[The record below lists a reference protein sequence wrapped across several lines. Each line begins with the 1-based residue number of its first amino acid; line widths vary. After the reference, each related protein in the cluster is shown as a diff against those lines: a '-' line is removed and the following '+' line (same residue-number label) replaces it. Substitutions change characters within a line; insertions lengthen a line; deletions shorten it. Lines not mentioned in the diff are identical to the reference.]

1 MARRPSFE
9 GAIEQPRRGSSRRRK
24 VRLRQF
30 FITGTV
36 AVVVTL
42 GGVFLVLR
50 DAGTGRAI
58 RDSETLA
65 ATVART
71 AAAQAGHNL
80 VAVRSLL
87 AEVAAWLPA
96 PATPTAAATATQAP
110 PPPAAPPPAPPPPAP
125 ARLAAPAAPRAPG
138 PSASAALGPRLAA
151 HLRTLPSVRGLLL
164 ADRAGHILAARPD
177 NLASLDL
184 AQRSWFADAM
194 AAPDGSPAMSGPLT
208 GLPGEGQGAWL
219 AYAQARRDAAG
230 RPIGAAILLFDP
242 NELLAGSL
250 PLVQGFG
257 VTVRLQARDAAVIA
271 GTDVSQ
277 DMIGKPDPDRLR
289 SISAAAA
296 SSPDGGTTHFSD
308 AHGQGSVVAF
318 AQVPATGLVI
328 AASQRN
334 SAALAPARR
343 DANVLG
349 IWLAA
354 LGLVILVSLWL
365 LYGQAQAL
373 RRQGDR
379 LARSE
384 RAAQAAGRAKQEF
397 LAAMSHEIRTPM
409 NGVIGMAGL
418 LMDTRLDAE
427 QQRYVATMQSS
438 AEHLLTVLNDILDF
452 SKIEAGAVVLEH
464 VPFRLEAEVATI
476 MSLMVPAAAGKGV
489 EVIYRAGRGVP
500 ETLVGDPGR
509 LRQILL
515 NLVGNAVK
523 FTQAGWIELAFEARA
538 RDEASVL
545 LTGIVTD
552 TGIGVD
558 PKRIPALFERFS
570 QADASIAR
578 QYGGTG
584 LGLAICRRLCEL
596 MGGSIGAATR
606 AGGRGSEFRFS
617 VAMGRDKVAATPAPS
632 PLAARRYL
640 VVDDVEPAR
649 TGAVRMLEALGAEA
663 EALADGVTAL
673 ARLRAAASAGRP
685 YDALLI
691 DRTLPVMDA
700 TAIARAVRTDI
711 TCTTG
716 VRRLVLLA
724 PIHAGQS
731 RDGLDL
737 FDTVLSKPLLPS
749 ALRGL
754 ADIAERQA
762 AAAAAAAAPPTPAA
776 TPLRGLNV
784 LLAEDNP
791 TNQLVTKS
799 ILARAGARVDVV
811 PDGQAAVH
819 AAKSGSYDVILMD
832 VQMPGMDGLDA
843 TRAIRATGSRLHIIG
858 LTAAVGPEFEQ
869 ACLAVGMNAYL
880 GKPVA
885 REVLLRSL
893 EVLIP
898 QTT

>member
-36 AVVVTL
+36 AVIVTL
-42 GGVFLVLR
+42 VGVFLVLR

-65 ATVART
+65 ATVARA

-80 VAVRSLL
+80 VAVRALL
-87 AEVAAWLPA
+87 AEIATWPLPADTPPGAVAA
-96 PATPTAAATATQAP
+96 T
-110 PPPAAPPPAPPPPAP
+110 
-125 ARLAAPAAPRAPG
+125 
-138 PSASAALGPRLAA
+138 LGPRLAA
-151 HLRTLPSVRGLLL
+151 HLHALPSARGLLL
-164 ADRAGHILAARPD
+164 ADPTGHILAARPE
-177 NLASLDL
+177 NLAGLDL
-184 AQRSWFADAM
+184 SHQPWFAEAM
-194 AAPDGSPAMSGPLT
+194 ASPDGSPSMSGALVN
-208 GLPGEGQGAWL
+208 LPGEGSGAWL

-230 RPIGAAILLFDP
+230 NRLGAAVLLFDP
-242 NELLAGSL
+242 NELLAGSF

-277 DMIGKPDPDRLR
+277 DMIGKPDPDRVR
-289 SISAAAA
+289 SLSATGS
-296 SSPDGGTTHFSD
+296 SSPDGGTTHFAD
-308 AHGQGSVVAF
+308 AAGNGSVVAF
-318 AQVPATGLVI
+318 ASVPGTGLVV

-343 DANVLG
+343 DASILG

-354 LGLVILVSLWL
+354 LGFVILVSLWL

-489 EVIYRAGRGVP
+489 ELIYRAGRGVP
-500 ETLVGDPGR
+500 EALVGDPGR

-523 FTQAGWIELAFEARA
+523 FTQTGWVEVAFEVRP

-617 VAMGRDKVAATPAPS
+617 VAMGRDGAPASPPT
-632 PLAARRYL
+632 PLAGKRYL

-649 TGAVRMLEALGAEA
+649 TGAVRMLEALGAQA
-663 EALADGVTAL
+663 EALSDGVTAL
-673 ARLRAAASAGRP
+673 ARLRAAATAGKP

-700 TAIARAVRTDI
+700 TAIARAVRTDA
-711 TCTTG
+711 TCVNG

-724 PIHAGQS
+724 PVHAGQS

-737 FDTVLSKPLLPS
+737 FDAVLSKPLLPS

-754 ADIAERQA
+754 ADIAERRA
-762 AAAAAAAAPPTPAA
+762 AAAAAAEAQAPAA

-799 ILARAGARVDVV
+799 ILTRAGARVDVV
-811 PDGQAAVH
+811 PDGQAAVA
-819 AAKSGSYDVILMD
+819 AAKAGTYDVILMD

-843 TRAIRATGSRLHIIG
+843 TRALRSAGSRLHIIG

-869 ACLAVGMNAYL
+869 ACLNAGMNAYL

-885 REVLLRSL
+885 REILLRSL
-893 EVLIP
+893 EVLVP
-898 QTT
+898 QPT

>member
-1 MARRPSFE
+1 MARRPTFE

-24 VRLRQF
+24 VRLRQL

-36 AVVVTL
+36 AVILTL
-42 GGVFLVLR
+42 LGVFIVLR

-65 ATVART
+65 STVART
-71 AAAQAGHNL
+71 TAAQAGRGL
-80 VAVRSLL
+80 TAVRSLL
-87 AEVAAWLPA
+87 AEVAAW
-96 PATPTAAATATQAP
+96 P
-110 PPPAAPPPAPPPPAP
+110 PQDAAPGGEDATLG
-125 ARLAAPAAPRAPG
+125 ARLERHVG
-138 PSASAALGPRLAA
+138 V
-151 HLRTLPSVRGLLL
+151 LPSVRGLLL
-164 ADRAGHILAARPD
+164 ADATGRVIAARPRD
-177 NLASLDL
+177 LAGLDL
-184 AQRSWFADAM
+184 GKQAWFKAALAASE
-194 AAPDGSPAMSGPLT
+194 AAPVMSGPLT
-208 GLPGEGQGAWL
+208 FLPGQGRGAWI
-219 AYAQARRDAAG
+219 AYAEARHDASGSAPG
-230 RPIGAAILLFDP
+230 VAVVLFDP
-242 NELLAGSL
+242 NRLLAGAA

-257 VTVRLQARDAAVIA
+257 VGIRLQSRDAAVIA
-271 GTDVSQ
+271 GTDVTQ
-277 DMIGKPDPDRLR
+277 AMIGKPDPGRVR
-289 SISAAAA
+289 AISASAA
-296 SSPDGGTTHFSD
+296 SPADRGTTHFAD
-308 AHGQGSVVAF
+308 AAGHGSVVAF
-318 AQVPATGLVI
+318 ASVPRTGLVI

-334 SAALAPARR
+334 SVALAPARR
-343 DANVLG
+343 DADILG
-349 IWLAA
+349 AWLGA

-365 LYGQAQAL
+365 LYGQAQTL

-418 LMDTRLDAE
+418 LMDTSLDAE
-427 QQRYVATMQSS
+427 QQRYVATMQNS

-452 SKIEAGAVVLEH
+452 SKIEAGAVALEH

-489 EVIYRAGRGVP
+489 ELIYRAGRSVP
-500 ETLVGDPGR
+500 ERLVGDPGR

-523 FTQAGWIELAFEARA
+523 FTHTGWIELAFEARP
-538 RDEASVL
+538 RDEVSVL

-617 VAMGRDKVAATPAPS
+617 VAMARDPSPAP
-632 PLAARRYL
+632 PQPTLDGKRYL
-640 VVDDVEPAR
+640 VVDDVEPAGA
-649 TGAVRMLEALGAEA
+649 GAVRMLEHLGAQA
-663 EALADGVTAL
+663 EALRDGVTAL
-673 ARLRAAASAGRP
+673 ARLRSAAAANKP
-685 YDALLI
+685 YDALLL

-700 TAIARAVRTDI
+700 TAIARAVRTDSS
-711 TCTTG
+711 CAAG
-716 VRRLVLLA
+716 VRHLVLLA
-724 PIHAGQS
+724 PMHAGQS
-731 RDGLDL
+731 REGLDL
-737 FDTVLSKPLLPS
+737 FDAVLSKPLLPG

-754 ADIAERQA
+754 AAVTERRPATAAPQA
-762 AAAAAAAAPPTPAA
+762 APARAA

-799 ILARAGARVDVV
+799 ILTRAGARVDVV
-811 PDGQAAVH
+811 ADGTAAV
-819 AAKSGSYDVILMD
+819 AATKSGTYDVVLMD

-843 TRAIRATGSRLHIIG
+843 TRALRAAGSRLHIIG

-869 ACLAVGMNAYL
+869 ACLAAGMNAYL

-893 EVLIP
+893 EVLVP

>member
-1 MARRPSFE
+1 MLASMARRPSFE

-24 VRLRQF
+24 LRLRQLF
-30 FITGTV
+30 LLGTV
-36 AVVVTL
+36 VVLITL
-42 GGVFLVLR
+42 VGVYLVLR

-58 RDSETLA
+58 RDSETLTS
-65 ATVART
+65 TVART
-71 AAAQAGHNL
+71 AAAQAG
-80 VAVRSLL
+80 RSLGSVRAL
-87 AEVAAWLPA
+87 LDEIASW
-96 PATPTAAATATQAP
+96 
-110 PPPAAPPPAPPPPAP
+110 PPPAP
-125 ARLAAPAAPRAPG
+125 
-138 PSASAALGPRLAA
+138 SAGSLDARLAA
-151 HLRTLPSVRGLLL
+151 HLGTLPVVRGLLL
-164 ADRAGHILAARPD
+164 TDATGHVLAAQP
-177 NLASLDL
+177 ADL
-184 AQRSWFADAM
+184 AALDIGPFPWFA
-194 AAPDGSPAMSGPLT
+194 AAIGAPSGQAVMSGVLT
-208 GLPGEGQGAWL
+208 GLPGAGTGAWL
-219 AYAQARRDAAG
+219 AYAEARRDPAG
-230 RPIGAAILLFDP
+230 QPIGAAVVLFDP
-242 NELLAGSL
+242 ADVLATSATL
-250 PLVQGFG
+250 AHGFG
-257 VTVRLQARDAAVIA
+257 VSIRLQSRDAAIIA
-271 GTDVSQ
+271 GTDVTPA
-277 DMIGKPDPDRLR
+277 MIGKPDPDRVSSLAGTA
-289 SISAAAA
+289 SAA
-296 SSPDGGTTHFSD
+296 PDGGTTHFAD
-308 AHGQGSVVAF
+308 AAGRGSVVAF
-318 AQVPATGLVI
+318 AAVPATGLVI
-328 AASQRN
+328 ASSQRN

-343 DANVLG
+343 DAAVLG
-349 IWLAA
+349 AWLAA
-354 LGLVILVSLWL
+354 LGLVILISLWL

-379 LARSE
+379 LSRSE

-418 LMDTRLDAE
+418 LMDTSLDAE
-427 QQRYVATMQSS
+427 QQRYVATMQNS

-489 EVIYRAGRGVP
+489 ELIYRSGRGVP
-500 ETLVGDPGR
+500 ERLIGDPGR

-523 FTQAGWIELAFEARA
+523 FTQSGWVELAFESRA

-570 QADASIAR
+570 QADASISR

-617 VAMGRDKVAATPAPS
+617 IAVARDPAPVQAATP
-632 PLAARRYL
+632 LAGKRYL
-640 VVDDVEPAR
+640 LVDDVEPAR
-649 TGAVRMLEALGAEA
+649 TGAVRMLEQLGAEA

-673 ARLRAAASAGRP
+673 ARLRAAATANKP
-685 YDALLI
+685 YDALLL

-700 TAIARAVRTDI
+700 TAIARAARTDAS
-711 TCTTG
+711 CAAG
-716 VRRLVLLA
+716 VRHLVLLA
-724 PIHAGQS
+724 PVHAGQS

-737 FDTVLSKPLLPS
+737 FDAVLAKPLLPS
-749 ALRGL
+749 TLRSL
-754 ADIAERQA
+754 AEIAPRKPASA
-762 AAAAAAAAPPTPAA
+762 ASSAAPAPAA

-799 ILARAGARVDVV
+799 ILTRAGARVDVV
-811 PDGQAAVH
+811 PDGNAAV
-819 AAKSGSYDVILMD
+819 AAARAGLYDVCLMD

-843 TRAIRATGSRLHIIG
+843 TRALRTAGSRLHIIG
-858 LTAAVGPEFEQ
+858 LTAAVGPEFEA
-869 ACLAVGMNAYL
+869 ACLAAGMNAYL

-885 REVLLRSL
+885 REVLLRAL
-893 EVLIP
+893 EAFVP

>member
-1 MARRPSFE
+1 MVRRPSFE
-9 GAIEQPRRGSSRRRK
+9 GAIEQPRRGGSRRRK
-24 VRLRQF
+24 IRLRQF
-30 FITGTV
+30 FIIGTV

-42 GGVFLVLR
+42 VGVYIVLR
-50 DAGTGRAI
+50 DAGAGRAI
-58 RDSETLA
+58 TDSEILA

-71 AAAQAGHNL
+71 AATQAGHNL
-80 VAVRSLL
+80 ASVRSLL
-87 AEVAAWLPA
+87 AEVAAQ
-96 PATPTAAATATQAP
+96 PTAP
-110 PPPAAPPPAPPPPAP
+110 PVTPRQLG
-125 ARLAAPAAPRAPG
+125 ARLAM
-138 PSASAALGPRLAA
+138 
-151 HLRTLPSVRGLLL
+151 HLTTLPSVRGLLL
-164 ADRAGHILAARPD
+164 ADPAGHVLAARPAG
-177 NLASLDL
+177 LAGLDV
-184 AQRSWFADAM
+184 ARQPWFTAAL
-194 AAPDGSPAMSGPLT
+194 AAPSGTPLMSGPLV
-208 GLPGEGQGAWL
+208 GLPGLGGGVAL
-219 AYAQARRDAAG
+219 AYAEARRG
-230 RPIGAAILLFDP
+230 PTGQLLRVAVVFFDP
-242 NELLAGSL
+242 NELLSATA

-257 VTVRLQARDAAVIA
+257 VGIRLQSRDAAIIA
-271 GTDVSQ
+271 GTDVTPA
-277 DMIGKPDPDRLR
+277 MIGKPDPERVRAL
-289 SISAAAA
+289 SATA
-296 SSPDGGTTHFSD
+296 SQRPGDHATTHFAD
-308 AHGQGSVVAF
+308 AAGHGSVVSF
-318 AQVPATGLVI
+318 ASVPGTGLVI

-334 SAALAPARR
+334 SIALTPARR
-343 DANVLG
+343 DATILG
-349 IWLAA
+349 IWLGA
-354 LGLVILVSLWL
+354 LGFVILISLWL
-365 LYGQAQAL
+365 LYGQAQTL

-384 RAAQAAGRAKQEF
+384 RAAQSAGRAKQEF

-452 SKIEAGAVVLEH
+452 SKIDAGAVVLEH

-476 MSLMVPAAAGKGV
+476 MSLMTPAAAGKGV
-489 EVIYRAGRGVP
+489 EMIYRAGRGVP
-500 ETLVGDPGR
+500 DRLIGDPGR

-523 FTQAGWIELAFEARA
+523 FTQSGWVELAFEARP
-538 RDEASVL
+538 RDEASIL

-570 QADASIAR
+570 QADASISR

-606 AGGRGSEFRFS
+606 GGGRGSEFRFS
-617 VAMGRDKVAATPAPS
+617 IAVARDPTHAATPPS
-632 PLAARRYL
+632 LEGRRYL
-640 VVDDVEPAR
+640 VVDDVEPAGA
-649 TGAVRMLEALGAEA
+649 GAVRMLEQLGAQA
-663 EALADGVTAL
+663 EALSDGVTAL
-673 ARLRAAASAGRP
+673 ARLRAAAARP
-685 YDALLI
+685 YDALLL

-700 TAIARAVRTDI
+700 TAIARAVRTDAS
-711 TCTTG
+711 CAAG

-724 PIHAGQS
+724 PVHAGQS

-737 FDTVLSKPLLPS
+737 FDAVLSKPLLPG

-754 ADIAERQA
+754 AEIAPRETR
-762 AAAAAAAAPPTPAA
+762 AAAAPVAPQPVA

-799 ILARAGARVDVV
+799 ILTRAGARVDVV
-811 PDGQAAVH
+811 ADGSAAV
-819 AAKSGSYDVILMD
+819 AAARAGAYDVILMD

-843 TRAIRATGSRLHIIG
+843 TRALRAAGSRLHIIG
-858 LTAAVGPEFEQ
+858 LTAAVGPEFEA
-869 ACLAVGMNAYL
+869 ACLAAGMNAFL

-893 EVLIP
+893 EALVP

>member
-1 MARRPSFE
+1 MVAPMARRPSFE
-9 GAIEQPRRGSSRRRK
+9 GAIEQPRRGTSRRRK
-24 VRLRQF
+24 LRLRQLF
-30 FITGTV
+30 VTGTV
-36 AVVVTL
+36 AVIVTL
-42 GGVFLVLR
+42 VGVFIVLR

-65 ATVART
+65 STVART
-71 AAAQAGHNL
+71 AAAQAGRGL
-80 VAVRSLL
+80 TAVRALL
-87 AEVAAWLPA
+87 AEAAAWLP
-96 PATPTAAATATQAP
+96 PAAAP
-110 PPPAAPPPAPPPPAP
+110 EPAQTTPG
-125 ARLAAPAAPRAPG
+125 ARLERHVG
-138 PSASAALGPRLAA
+138 M
-151 HLRTLPSVRGLLL
+151 LPSVCGLLL
-164 ADRAGHILAARPD
+164 ADATGHIIAARPPD
-177 NLASLDL
+177 LARLDL
-184 AQRSWFADAM
+184 ARQAWFTEALASPE
-194 AAPDGSPAMSGPLT
+194 AAPVMSGPLT
-208 GLPGEGQGAWL
+208 ALPGQGRGAWI
-219 AYAQARRDAAG
+219 AYAQARHDATG
-230 RPIGAAILLFDP
+230 KTLGAAVVLFDP
-242 NELLAGSL
+242 NRLLAGAA
-250 PLVQGFG
+250 PMVQGFG
-257 VTVRLQARDAAVIA
+257 VSIRLQSRDAAIIA
-271 GTDVSQ
+271 GTDITQ
-277 DMIGKPDPDRLR
+277 AMIGKPDPGRGRAL
-289 SISAAAA
+289 SAFAA
-296 SSPDGGTTHFSD
+296 SPADRGTTHFAD
-308 AHGQGSVVAF
+308 AAGRGSVVAF
-318 AQVPATGLVI
+318 ASVPGTGLVI

-334 SAALAPARR
+334 SVALAPARR
-343 DANVLG
+343 DANILG
-349 IWLAA
+349 VWLGA
-354 LGLVILVSLWL
+354 LGLVILISLWL

-418 LMDTRLDAE
+418 LMDTSLDAE
-427 QQRYVATMQSS
+427 QQRYVATMMNS

-452 SKIEAGAVVLEH
+452 SKIEAGAVALEH

-489 EVIYRAGRGVP
+489 ELIYRAGRSVP
-500 ETLVGDPGR
+500 DRLVGDPGR

-523 FTQAGWIELAFEARA
+523 FTHTGWIELAFEARP
-538 RDEASVL
+538 RDEVSVL

-570 QADASIAR
+570 QADASISR

-584 LGLAICRRLCEL
+584 LGLAICRRLCDL
-596 MGGSIGAATR
+596 MGGSLGAATR

-617 VAMGRDKVAATPAPS
+617 VAMARDPSPAP
-632 PLAARRYL
+632 PQPTLEGKRYL
-640 VVDDVEPAR
+640 VVDDVEPAA
-649 TGAVRMLEALGAEA
+649 TGAVRMLEQLGAQA
-663 EALADGVTAL
+663 EALRDGVSAL
-673 ARLRAAASAGRP
+673 ARLRAAAAAGKP
-685 YDALLI
+685 YDALLL

-700 TAIARAVRTDI
+700 TAIARAVRTD
-711 TCTTG
+711 TSCAAG
-716 VRRLVLLA
+716 VRFLVLLA
-724 PIHAGQS
+724 PMHAGQS

-754 ADIAERQA
+754 AGLTGRRPAAASPQA
-762 AAAAAAAAPPTPAA
+762 APAQAA
-776 TPLRGLNV
+776 TPLRGLSV

-799 ILARAGARVDVV
+799 ILTRAGARVDVV
-811 PDGQAAVH
+811 ADGSAAV
-819 AAKSGSYDVILMD
+819 AAARAGAYDVVLMD

-843 TRAIRATGSRLHIIG
+843 TRALRAAGSRLQIIG

-869 ACLAVGMNAYL
+869 ACLAAGMNAYL

-893 EVLIP
+893 EALVP

>member
-1 MARRPSFE
+1 MARRPAFE
-9 GAIEQPRRGSSRRRK
+9 GAIEHPRRGGSRRRK
-24 VRLRQF
+24 LRLRQF

-42 GGVFLVLR
+42 VGVFLVLR

-65 ATVART
+65 STVART
-71 AAAQAGHNL
+71 AAAQAGRSL
-80 VAVRSLL
+80 AAVRALL
-87 AEVAAWLPA
+87 GVIAALPQ
-96 PATPTAAATATQAP
+96 TPGTSAATLTAEL
-110 PPPAAPPPAPPPPAP
+110 
-125 ARLAAPAAPRAPG
+125 ARHRDTLAV
-138 PSASAALGPRLAA
+138 
-151 HLRTLPSVRGLLL
+151 VRGLLL
-164 ADRAGHILAARPD
+164 ADPAGHVLASSPAR
-177 NLASLDL
+177 LGSLDL
-184 AQRSWFADAM
+184 ARQGWFAAAL
-194 AAPDGSPAMSGPLT
+194 AAPDAAPVMSGVLT
-208 GLPGEGQGAWL
+208 RLPGQGRAAWL
-219 AYAQARRDAAG
+219 AYTEVRRGAAG
-230 RPIGAAILLFDP
+230 QPLGAAVLLFDP
-242 NELLAGSL
+242 ADLLTGTA
-250 PLVQGFG
+250 PLVRGFG
-257 VTVRLQARDAAVIA
+257 VSIRLQSRNAAILA
-271 GTDVSQ
+271 GTDVTPA
-277 DMIGKPDPDRLR
+277 MIGKPDAARVRAL
-289 SISAAAA
+289 SAPSNPGAE
-296 SSPDGGTTHFSD
+296 GGTTHFAD
-308 AHGQGSVVAF
+308 AAGRGSVVAF
-318 AQVPATGLVI
+318 APVAGTGLVI

-343 DANVLG
+343 AADILG
-349 IWLAA
+349 AWLGA
-354 LGLVILVSLWL
+354 LGLVILISLWL

-427 QQRYVATMQSS
+427 QQRYVATMQNS

-489 EVIYRAGRGVP
+489 ELIYRVGRDVP
-500 ETLVGDPGR
+500 DGLIGDPGR

-523 FTQAGWIELAFEARA
+523 FTHAGWVELAFEARP
-538 RDEASVL
+538 RDEASIL
-545 LTGIVTD
+545 LTGTVTD

-558 PKRIPALFERFS
+558 PRRIPILFERFS

-617 VAMGRDKVAATPAPS
+617 IAVARDPAPVPAAAS
-632 PLAARRYL
+632 LAGKRYL

-649 TGAVRMLEALGAEA
+649 AGAVRVLEQLGAQA
-663 EALADGVTAL
+663 EARADGVAAL
-673 ARLRAAASAGRP
+673 AALRAAAVAARP
-685 YDALLI
+685 YDALLL

-700 TAIARAVRTDI
+700 TVIARAVRTDAS
-711 TCTTG
+711 CAAG
-716 VRRLVLLA
+716 VRHLVLLA
-724 PIHAGQS
+724 PIHAGQP

-737 FDTVLSKPLLPS
+737 FDAVLPKPLLPGT
-749 ALRGL
+749 LRGL
-754 ADIAERQA
+754 AGIVDRQTA
-762 AAAAAAAAPPTPAA
+762 ASASPAAPAPAA
-776 TPLRGLNV
+776 TPLRGLRV

-811 PDGQAAVH
+811 PDGHAAVA
-819 AAKSGSYDVILMD
+819 AAKAGVYDVVLMD

-843 TRAIRATGSRLHIIG
+843 TRALRAAGSRLHVIG

-869 ACLAVGMNAYL
+869 ACLAAGMNAYL

-885 REVLLRSL
+885 REVLLRALASL
-893 EVLIP
+893 VP